1 MKNNEALRFHP
12 VRLQAMRLTLKDLS
26 PENLEKSLPAWAN
39 FFQGEKVLLD
49 LKNAILPSEM
59 DWNRLQTLFKA
70 AEIEMLGVC
79 GVDEKTALQIK
90 NANLFIFDLE
100 SVGKE
105 SCAPLTKTESPEK
118 SPVFAGVTRLVEAPV
133 RSGVE
138 IFHPNDIVVLGR
150 VNAGAQ
156 ILSNGNIFICG
167 ALKGKALAGG
177 ANNKSARIFTASMQ
191 AELVSIAGVFQK
203 FENGV
208 DAKYF
213 GKPVCVYLE
222 SEGNLERLKIELL

>member
-1 MKNNEALRFHP
+1 
-12 VRLQAMRLTLKDLS
+12 MRLSLKDFS
-26 PENLEKSLPAWAN
+26 PETVEKSLPAWAN

-49 LKNAILPSEM
+49 LTHAPPLS
-59 DWNRLQTLFKA
+59 DWAKLKTLFKESGI
-70 AEIEMLGVC
+70 EILGVC
-79 GVDEKTALQIK
+79 GVDEENTAQIQ
-90 NANLFIFDLE
+90 NAGFLIFNPNDLAD
-100 SVGKE
+100 SLKKE
-105 SCAPLTKTESPEK
+105 VPLNVDLP
-118 SPVFAGVTRLVEAPV
+118 RLVEAPV

-167 ALKGKALAGG
+167 ALRGKALAGG
-177 ANNKSARIFTASMQ
+177 SDNKNARIFTASMQ

-208 DAKYF
+208 DEKYF
-213 GKPVCVYLE
+213 GKPVCIYLE
-222 SEGNLERLKIELL
+222 SEGNLERLKIDLL